1 MCTIVYR
8 HNCYKLTLDHLKL
21 NTCCD
26 WFVPSQLVS
35 DSLATTRFSMTQSRG
50 PRGAGFGPLIFEPQ
64 LIGEP
69 KTTVIKKVACGDMF
83 TACLI
88 SVYSEYYSIYHG

>member
-1 MCTIVYR
+1 
-8 HNCYKLTLDHLKL
+8 
-21 NTCCD
+21 
-26 WFVPSQLVS
+26 
-35 DSLATTRFSMTQSRG
+35 MTQSKG
-50 PRGAGFGPLIFEPQ
+50 PRGAGCGPLVFQPR